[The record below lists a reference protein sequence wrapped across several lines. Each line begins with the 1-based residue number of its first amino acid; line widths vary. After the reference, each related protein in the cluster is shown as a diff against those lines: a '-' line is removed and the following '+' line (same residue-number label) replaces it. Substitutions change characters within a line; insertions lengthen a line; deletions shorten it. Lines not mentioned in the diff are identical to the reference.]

1 MEVFEEK
8 ETTFILLK
16 LLHHAVKTHM
26 EDSHG
31 SHRPTIPLH
40 ELVNAADLVGEYL
53 GENKIN
59 RKKAREEERRAEFQ
73 RQNGTDY
80 GDGPGS
86 GETLT

>member
-1 MEVFEEK
+1 MEVFEE
-8 ETTFILLK
+8 TDTLILLK

-26 EDSHG
+26 EDWHG
-31 SHRPTIPLH
+31 SHRPTIPMH
-40 ELVNAADLVGEYL
+40 ELVNAADLIGEYL

-73 RQNGTDY
+73 RQNGTHY

-86 GETLT
+86 SETPT